1 MGDAQARG
9 VMKGICFG
17 MQRENTIFLFFF
29 SRGFLFLWIRYINY
43 KPIWQVSAITSL
55 GGEGKGSLVLTHFW
69 KREVGAL
76 LPVRVSRHT
85 SLPSPAGLSGPAGDH
100 GIASPPRLWAAG
112 DYVII
117 SGFLE
122 KKKKKPII
130 CFGENV
136 EKT

>member
-1 MGDAQARG
+1 
-9 VMKGICFG
+9 MKGICFG

-85 SLPSPAGLSGPAGDH
+85 LSLIH
-100 GIASPPRLWAAG
+100 I
-112 DYVII
+112 
-117 SGFLE
+117 
-122 KKKKKPII
+122 
-130 CFGENV
+130 
-136 EKT
+136 